1 LAVRLRRMPSD
12 IEAVLFDFGGVFTGS
27 PFAAVEAAGAR
38 LGAKPGQLFEILFGA
53 YGVDGDHPW
62 HRMERGELSF
72 AETRERI
79 IALGAQAG
87 FEFEPIEILAASGG
101 LEGARNVL
109 VERVRTLRA
118 DGYRTAIVTNNVKE
132 FSDRWRRLIPVDE
145 LFELVI
151 DSSEVG
157 IRKPDPRIYQLT
169 LERLGGLAPERA
181 VFLDDFEIN
190 VDAARDL
197 GLHGIHVGEDV
208 RDAIAELDALLAR

>member
-1 LAVRLRRMPSD
+1 MSRE

-38 LGAKPGQLFEILFGA
+38 MGARPGQLFEILFGS

-72 AETRERI
+72 SETREQI
-79 IALGAQAG
+79 IALGAAAG
-87 FEFEPIEILAASGG
+87 LEFEPLEILAGTVSGEDTRDE
-101 LEGARNVL
+101 LIA
-109 VERVRTLRA
+109 RVRRLRS

-145 LFELVI
+145 LFDLVI

-157 IRKPDPRIYQLT
+157 VRKPDPRIYEIA
-169 LERLGGLAPERA
+169 LERLGGVAPERA
-181 VFLDDFEIN
+181 VFLDDFEAN
-190 VDAARDL
+190 VEAARRL
-197 GLHGIHVGEDV
+197 GLHGILVGEDI
-208 RDAIAELDALLAR
+208 RLAISELDALLAG